1 VRALCAGYH
10 VSVVFHATYV
20 YSNYVSPLNA
30 LALQARQQRAPETLM
45 EDVEVSK
52 EKPQAVHA
60 AAAASSPTQAKT
72 CDSHSLRTL
81 LLQARQQRAPET
93 LMEDVEVSK
102 EKPQA
107 VHAAAAASSPTQ
119 AKTCDSHSLRTSLP
133 QESNVNTS
141 LLQESSITLA
151 ASASVPHNSN
161 GGNSDVKVNFMQKNI
176 RV

>member
-30 LALQARQQRAPETLM
+30 LA
-45 EDVEVSK
+45 
-52 EKPQAVHA
+52 
-60 AAAASSPTQAKT
+60 
-72 CDSHSLRTL
+72 
-81 LLQARQQRAPET
+81 LQARQQRAPET